1 MKYKIELKT
10 FPFIEIA
17 EQECEILEDYD
28 IDFVIDAVDSF
39 DENGECTVMV
49 DISNLKEAIDLLGL
63 DIYDFEAELS
73 NYEDKNDKATTNES
87 INVEEAKVIDN
98 DSSTIDSEFKD
109 SILKT
114 KKLSLYIRYSNF
126 IGERYSLASIIG
138 FLLIGLILLFL
149 NFFIVFLPF
158 IGLGFV
164 LLILFIIDYF
174 SN

>member
-39 DENGECTVMV
+39 DENGECTVLV

-63 DIYDFEAELS
+63 DIYDFDAELS
-73 NYEDKNDKATTNES
+73 NYENKNDKTTTNES
-87 INVEEAKVIDN
+87 VNVEEAKIIDN
-98 DSSTIDSEFKD
+98 NSATKSSELND

-114 KKLSLYIRYSNF
+114 KKISLYIRYSNF

-138 FLLIGLILLFL
+138 LLLIGLILLFF
-149 NFFIVFLPF
+149 NYFIIFLPF
-158 IGLGFV
+158 IGFGFA